1 MASGGSGRP
10 SGSRSGSRPGSA
22 SRSSSGST
30 SGSTRPGRDG
40 GGARNGQRGGGS
52 PSGKGAGQR
61 TGQRPD
67 AKRGPNPVTRGKR
80 PSTATRRQVPWLLIG
95 AVTVIVVL
103 AVGVIGFAL
112 MREGE
117 VSAWR
122 PSDDN
127 RDPSLAIPGIVT
139 GQYAGQQ
146 HVTAEQRVAYDRSPP
161 FGGPHDAYWA
171 ACNGVVYPT
180 PVRTE
185 NMVHSLEHGAVWIA
199 YDPARITGPAVQTLA
214 ARVQGQDYTMMSPYP
229 GLDQPIA
236 LMSWGHELKLSDPND
251 PRIDQFISSLRQNQY
266 QYPEVGASCDAL
278 GPGYF
283 DPDNPPPFD
292 ASPLPPDAVTMDGR
306 GAAAG
311 AGG

>member
-1 MASGGSGRP
+1 M
-10 SGSRSGSRPGSA
+10 
-22 SRSSSGST
+22 
-30 SGSTRPGRDG
+30 
-40 GGARNGQRGGGS
+40 
-52 PSGKGAGQR
+52 
-61 TGQRPD
+61 
-67 AKRGPNPVTRGKR
+67 
-80 PSTATRRQVPWLLIG
+80 LIG
-95 AVTVIVVL
+95 AVTVVVLL

-139 GQYAGQQ
+139 AQNTGQQ
-146 HVTAEQRVAYDRSPP
+146 HITAQQRVAYDRSPP

-180 PVRTE
+180 PVRSE
-185 NMVHSLEHGAVWIA
+185 NMVHALEHGAVWIA
-199 YDPARITGPAVQTLA
+199 YDPARVSGPALQGLA
-214 ARVQGQDYTMMSPYP
+214 AKVQGQDYSMMSPYP
-229 GLDQPIA
+229 GLDQPIS
-236 LMSWGHELKLSDPND
+236 LQSWNHQLKVADPAD

-266 QYPEVGASCDAL
+266 TYPEVGASCDAL

-292 ASPLPPDAVTMDGR
+292 PSPAPPDAVTMDGR

-311 AGG
+311 NGG

>member
-1 MASGGSGRP
+1 MASGGSGR
-10 SGSRSGSRPGSA
+10 RSGSGAGPSSG
-22 SRSSSGST
+22 RSSSGPARGAGNGQARGK
-30 SGSTRPGRDG
+30 SGGTGQRG
-40 GGARNGQRGGGS
+40 NGQRGG
-52 PSGKGAGQR
+52 
-61 TGQRPD
+61 QRPN
-67 AKRGPNPVTRGKR
+67 AQRGPNPVTRGKR
-80 PSTATRRQVPWLLIG
+80 PSVATKRQVPWLLIG
-95 AVTVIVVL
+95 AIAVIVVL

-112 MREGE
+112 TRESE

-146 HVTAEQRVAYDRSPP
+146 HVNAQQRVAYDRSPP

-180 PVRTE
+180 PVRSE

-199 YDPARITGPAVQTLA
+199 YNPDQITGPAVQTLA
-214 ARVQGQDYTMMSPYP
+214 AKVQGQDYTMMSPYP

-236 LMSWGHELKLSDPND
+236 LQSWGHELKLADPND

-266 QYPEVGASCDAL
+266 AYPEVGASCDAL

-292 ASPLPPDAVTMDGR
+292 ASPPPPDAVTMDGR
-306 GAAAG
+306 GAQAG
-311 AGG
+311 NGG

>member
-1 MASGGSGRP
+1 MASGGSGR
-10 SGSRSGSRPGSA
+10 RSGSAGSGTP
-22 SRSSSGST
+22 SSGRSSSG
-30 SGSTRPGRDG
+30 GQRRQNGQ
-40 GGARNGQRGGGS
+40 GGARGGTKNGQRPG
-52 PSGKGAGQR
+52 
-61 TGQRPD
+61 

-80 PSTATRRQVPWLLIG
+80 PAPGTRRQVPWAVIG
-95 AVTVIVVL
+95 AVTVVVLL

-122 PSDDN
+122 PSDSN

-146 HVTAEQRVAYDRSPP
+146 HVTAQQRVAYDRSPP

-171 ACNGVVYPT
+171 ACTGVVYPT

-199 YDPARITGPAVQTLA
+199 YDPARVQGPGVQALA
-214 ARVQGQDYTMMSPYP
+214 GRVQGQDYTMMSPYP

-236 LMSWGHELKLSDPND
+236 LQSWGHELKVSDPND
-251 PRIDQFISSLRQNQY
+251 PRIDQFLQSLRQNQY

-292 ASPLPPDAVTMDGR
+292 PSPPPPDAVTMDGR

-311 AGG
+311 NGG